1 MASQAMD
8 PVTAA
13 INYLDTLASG
23 VLNLFALKGQKKI
36 VKQQGVNLDKMTE
49 QERLR
54 YYEAIQDGNTLLA
67 SKLLDNIQNKGSSE
81 NVTTW
86 IIVGLTFLIVL
97 AVIYVK
103 FKPK

>member
-13 INYLDTLASG
+13 ISYLDTLASG

-67 SKLLDNIQNKGSSE
+67 SKLLDNIQSKGSSE

>member
-36 VKQQGVNLDKMTE
+36 IKQQGVNLDKMTE

-81 NVTTW
+81 NITTW